1 MKSARVEQHQIRKG
15 TALWRI
21 VDENC
26 FYAKNLYN
34 FANYAIRN
42 EFIVNGRWIRYRELA
57 KTLKSS
63 DPYKEL
69 MSQPAQQTLGMLD
82 AVWKSFFAG
91 IKDWKAHPE
100 KYLGR
105 PKLPKYLPKDGR
117 YVWSIKNNT
126 CYIKDGHLHFQV
138 KRLHGI
144 VFPTKARGR
153 LLCVRFVPRGIVYV
167 MEIVTEV
174 EVPDQPT
181 GEPTRIC
188 GIDLGVNN
196 LVTMANNIGNL
207 PIIVKGGRVKAVN
220 QFYNKRKASIQSEL
234 KRRNDR
240 HWSRRLAE
248 ITLRRNNQ
256 IKSFLHLI
264 SRRIVDYCR
273 DNNVDTLVCGLNK
286 EWKQEI
292 NTGRTNNQRFCY
304 IPFDALISMLEYKC
318 QDAGIR
324 FVRTEESYTSGTSF
338 MDGEQPGKENYDKT
352 RRVKRGLFQAS
363 RCVIN
368 ADVNAA
374 YQIIKKVSPNAF
386 SDGVGA
392 ECLRPTIFRAA

>member
-207 PIIVKGGRVKAVN
+207 PIKIGRAHV
-220 QFYNKRKASIQSEL
+220 
-234 KRRNDR
+234 
-240 HWSRRLAE
+240 
-248 ITLRRNNQ
+248 
-256 IKSFLHLI
+256 
-264 SRRIVDYCR
+264 
-273 DNNVDTLVCGLNK
+273 
-286 EWKQEI
+286 
-292 NTGRTNNQRFCY
+292 
-304 IPFDALISMLEYKC
+304 
-318 QDAGIR
+318 
-324 FVRTEESYTSGTSF
+324 
-338 MDGEQPGKENYDKT
+338 
-352 RRVKRGLFQAS
+352 
-363 RCVIN
+363 
-368 ADVNAA
+368 
-374 YQIIKKVSPNAF
+374 
-386 SDGVGA
+386 
-392 ECLRPTIFRAA
+392 